1 MRSGL
6 ALAAVLL
13 LALGVTYAA
22 ARPGAQLIVE
32 SKLTDGPHSDAHSL
46 ASVPVNTGVTIL
58 GRQGGWYH
66 VRLDSGKDGWLPM
79 TSLRLNGSGSTA
91 PAAPAQQNGIAAL
104 FNSGRSGASGSTAS
118 TGVRGLNTG
127 DIENAQP
134 DPQAV
139 TAIEA
144 WSAKPDEA
152 RQYAAGVALQPQ
164 KVDYLPKGG
173 QP

>member
-6 ALAAVLL
+6 ALAAALL
-13 LALGVTYAA
+13 LVLGVAYAVA
-22 ARPGAQLIVE
+22 NPGAQLIVT
-32 SKLTDGPHSDAHSL
+32 SNLGDGPHSDAHSV

-66 VRLDSGKDGWLPM
+66 VRLDSGQDGWLPM
-79 TSLRLNGSGSTA
+79 TSLRLNGSGA
-91 PAAPAQQNGIAAL
+91 AAPAPPAGAGLTSL

-118 TGVRGLNTG
+118 TGVRGLNSG

-139 TAIEA
+139 TAVNA
-144 WSAKPDEA
+144 WTAKPDEA
-152 RQYAAGVALQPQ
+152 RQFAGDMTLQAQ
-164 KVDYLPKGG
+164 KIDYLPKAKL
-173 QP
+173 